1 MSYTIVWCE
10 QPNSNEHWVMECG
23 VKGIYPTRKAA
34 MDAIRKK
41 FNDEIDYELKH
52 SAADDWKPGLTE
64 ADIRGIIINGRMIG
78 ESRSSMS
85 WLQYGEPYPVMYKVV
100 KIPTERKKK

>member
-10 QPNSNEHWVMECG
+10 QPNSNDHWVMECG
-23 VKGIYPTRKAA
+23 VKGVYPTRKDA

-41 FNDEIDYELKH
+41 FNKEVDDELKR
-52 SAADDWKPGLTE
+52 SADDWNPDLTE
-64 ADIRGIIINGRMIG
+64 AMIRGMIINDWMIS
-78 ESRSSMS
+78 ESGSSMS
-85 WLQYGEPYPVMYKVV
+85 WMRYGEPYPVLYKVV

>member
-10 QPNSNEHWVMECG
+10 QPNSNDHWVMECG
-23 VKGIYPTRKAA
+23 VMGVYPTRKAA

-41 FNDEIDYELKH
+41 LNKEINDELKR
-52 SAADDWKPGLTE
+52 SSDDWNPDLTE
-64 ADIRGIIINGRMIG
+64 AMIRGMIINEWMLS

-85 WLQYGEPYPVMYKVV
+85 WMRYGEPYPVMYKVV
-100 KIPTERKKK
+100 KVPTERKKK